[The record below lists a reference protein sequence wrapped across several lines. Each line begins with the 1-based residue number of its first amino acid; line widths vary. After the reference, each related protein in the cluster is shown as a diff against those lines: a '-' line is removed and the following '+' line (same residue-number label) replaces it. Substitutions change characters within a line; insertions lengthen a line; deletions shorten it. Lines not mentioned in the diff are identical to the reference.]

1 MANSI
6 STIISAM
13 LNAMEW
19 DFLFILREHN
29 TKTIAFSSPLSFLL
43 FQVYANSE
51 FSVRFGQHENLV
63 SGDRPLLP
71 QPLDRGLHQRG
82 LRGLKSLK

>member
-19 DFLFILREHN
+19 DFLFILREH
-29 TKTIAFSSPLSFLL
+29 KT
-43 FQVYANSE
+43 
-51 FSVRFGQHENLV
+51 NLV
-63 SGDRPLLP
+63 AFTSPYSCSNCMQIRSF
-71 QPLDRGLHQRG
+71 Q
-82 LRGLKSLK
+82 